1 VSEQGES
8 LELRLERIKRVGNL
22 RLDYLKRVYQ
32 GEPFVECY
40 LNHILEIHTHLVFE
54 GIGVCGVYRILLG
67 SDENSV
73 LQEKEII
80 VFCEVAE
87 DGKESRPAAS
97 VVRLQL
103 LDCCDMRIADT
114 FKGTPSGFLELLW
127 SVGDRKLCSLLPGS
141 AVENSKLPNHVIE
154 CGTEAIGSLSRDNS
168 DPNANHGIGVTNL
181 PGFDRLAGAYRSL
194 RLKLDDSGLS
204 LFSSDLIMENLKLG
218 KVFAA
223 PSDLS
228 VGAFE

>member
-1 VSEQGES
+1 MPRSD
-8 LELRLERIKRVGNL
+8 LELRLESIK
-22 RLDYLKRVYQ
+22 
-32 GEPFVECY
+32 
-40 LNHILEIHTHLVFE
+40 
-54 GIGVCGVYRILLG
+54 RILLR

-73 LQEKEII
+73 LQENEII

-97 VVRLQL
+97 VERLQL

-154 CGTEAIGSLSRDNS
+154 CGTEAIGSLSRDDS
-168 DPNANHGIGVTNL
+168 DPNADHGIGITNL
-181 PGFDRLAGAYRSL
+181 PGFDRLAGVYRSL
-194 RLKLDDSGLS
+194 LRLKFDDGGLS